1 MISASS
7 AKRSRAS
14 PARRSSQNFA
24 RVDLLPDPDGYGQPS
39 PPPRVDHKNGAR
51 RTSSRGG
58 RCYPKAKRFRPQ
70 GETNFVQK
78 GFAPFHQ
85 AKGISSKPTSS
96 PAMANTVDLH
106 LLPRIDQ
113 QNDTRR
119 ILPRRV
125 LLFFRVDAHSE
136 NRSGNSSWRGS
147 PCRQSSAPLSSTPR
161 FFHWLSG
168 KMSGAP
174 PIGAYQESTTHS
186 VPLRSLITA
195 VQWG

>member
-14 PARRSSQNFA
+14 PARRSSQGISPGSTSSPTLTNT
-24 RVDLLPDPDGYGQPS
+24 VSLHLL
-39 PPPRVDHKNGAR
+39 PRVDHKNGSR

-58 RCYPKAKRFRPQ
+58 RCFQERNVRPR

-78 GFAPFHQ
+78 GFRPLHQ
-85 AKGISSKPTSS
+85 AKRISSKPTSS
-96 PAMANTVDLH
+96 PAMTNTVDLH
-106 LLPRIDQ
+106 LLPMIGQ

-119 ILPRRV
+119 TSSPGGCCCFQSRSSPRAV
-125 LLFFRVDAHSE
+125 LAGD
-136 NRSGNSSWRGS
+136 
-147 PCRQSSAPLSSTPR
+147 CRQSSAPLSSTPR

-186 VPLRSLITA
+186 VPPRSLITA